1 MVSPEPRSQ
10 PLLILFARALQ
21 AGRVKTRLIPQ
32 FGEQGA
38 LKLYR
43 FLLTRTIAAACRFP
57 GRVELWLDQPDTE
70 LKNLAERNGWSCHQQ
85 QGDDLGE
92 KMALALNMGLS
103 QADRV
108 LLIGSD
114 CAVLGQEY
122 FEQALTALETAPV
135 VFGPSED
142 GGYVLIG
149 SSRQNLWQRQRF
161 QGVRFGGEH
170 ALADSVVCFPGERV
184 ARLPTLWDVDTHDD
198 VIRAQRCGVLPRI
211 PPAVD

>member
-1 MVSPEPRSQ
+1 MASTDKASQ

-70 LKNLAERNGWSCHQQ
+70 LQNLAERNGWSCHQQ

-103 QADRV
+103 QAGRV

-135 VFGPSED
+135 VFGPLGILMGMVAVSKGERYL
-142 GGYVLIG
+142 GMLGLTASTVLAVTGYYIARALIG
-149 SSRQNLWQRQRF
+149 
-161 QGVRFGGEH
+161 
-170 ALADSVVCFPGERV
+170 
-184 ARLPTLWDVDTHDD
+184 
-198 VIRAQRCGVLPRI
+198 
-211 PPAVD
+211 